1 MKKQD
6 VQISIIVPIYKVEK
20 YLVRCVE
27 SLMAQDFS
35 SLEIILVEDGSPDR
49 CGEICDNYAKKDT
62 RITAYHKPNGG
73 LSDARNYG
81 LERAHGEYVLFVDS
95 DDYLLDN
102 TLHLG
107 PQYSEDLIV
116 FLFKTLDSQGHLNEW
131 RSVPPVVCSNRNM
144 MVDYL
149 LSNIHYGIFRT
160 PWTKFFKKDLIGK
173 LRFDERIKIGE
184 DLLFVNQYLKNCT
197 SLRVCPDFLYTWSNE
212 TGVDDKIKYK
222 LDIDTAA
229 FILRQIS
236 DAYAA
241 LKIPSKD
248 MDLYIYQYYK
258 SLCEGD
264 IEKNPYLWYKNKDLH
279 AAWRV
284 LKRSFSFSYR
294 CRFWLF
300 RNCPFETFLLLI
312 LKRMKVRI

>member
-1 MKKQD
+1 MEPT
-6 VQISIIVPIYKVEK
+6 VSIIIPVYNAEK
-20 YLVRCVE
+20 TLKRCVD
-27 SLMAQDFS
+27 S
-35 SLEIILVEDGSPDR
+35 IIRQTYSDWELLLVDDGSRDTSSR
-49 CGEICDNYAKKDT
+49 MCDEYALKDT
-62 RITAYHKPNGG
+62 RIKSFHQRNQGVSA
-73 LSDARNYG
+73 ARNLG
-81 LERAHGEYVLFVDS
+81 LDQARGKWILFVDS

-222 LDIDTAA
+222 LDTDTAA

>member
-1 MKKQD
+1 MEPT
-6 VQISIIVPIYKVEK
+6 VSIIIPVYNAEK
-20 YLVRCVE
+20 TLKRCVD
-27 SLMAQDFS
+27 S
-35 SLEIILVEDGSPDR
+35 IIRQTYSDWELLLVDDGSRDTSSKM
-49 CGEICDNYAKKDT
+49 CDEYALKDT
-62 RITAYHKPNGG
+62 RIKSFHQRNQGVSA
-73 LSDARNYG
+73 ARNLG
-81 LERAHGEYVLFVDS
+81 LDQARGKWILFVDS

-116 FLFKTLDSQGHLNEW
+116 FLFKILDSQGHLNEW

>member
-1 MKKQD
+1 MEPT
-6 VQISIIVPIYKVEK
+6 VSIIIPVYNAEK
-20 YLVRCVE
+20 TLKRCVD
-27 SLMAQDFS
+27 S
-35 SLEIILVEDGSPDR
+35 IIRQTYSDWELLLVDDGSRDTSAR
-49 CGEICDNYAKKDT
+49 MCDEYALKDT
-62 RITAYHKPNGG
+62 RIKSFHQRNQGVSA
-73 LSDARNYG
+73 ARNLG
-81 LERAHGEYVLFVDS
+81 LDQARGKWILFVDS

-197 SLRVCPDFLYTWSNE
+197 SLRVCPVFLYTWSNE

>member
-1 MKKQD
+1 MEPT
-6 VQISIIVPIYKVEK
+6 VSIIIPVYNAEK
-20 YLVRCVE
+20 TLKRCVD
-27 SLMAQDFS
+27 S
-35 SLEIILVEDGSPDR
+35 IIRQTYSDWELLLVDDGSRDTSSKM
-49 CGEICDNYAKKDT
+49 CDEYALKDT
-62 RITAYHKPNGG
+62 RIKSFHQRNQGVSA
-73 LSDARNYG
+73 ARNLG
-81 LERAHGEYVLFVDS
+81 LDQARGKWILFVDS

>member
-1 MKKQD
+1 MEPT
-6 VQISIIVPIYKVEK
+6 VSIIIPVYNAEK
-20 YLVRCVE
+20 TLKRCVD
-27 SLMAQDFS
+27 S
-35 SLEIILVEDGSPDR
+35 IIRQTYSDWELLLVDDGSRDTSAR
-49 CGEICDNYAKKDT
+49 MCDEYALKDT
-62 RITAYHKPNGG
+62 RIKSFHQRNQGVSA
-73 LSDARNYG
+73 ARNLG
-81 LERAHGEYVLFVDS
+81 LDQARGKWILFVDS

-116 FLFKTLDSQGHLNEW
+116 FLFKTLDSQEHLNEW
-131 RSVPPVVCSNRNM
+131 RSVSPVVCSNRKM

-149 LSNIHYGIFRT
+149 LSNIHFCIFRN
-160 PWTKFFKKDLIGK
+160 PWTKFFKRDLIGE

-184 DLLFVNQYLKNCT
+184 DTIFVDQYLKKCT
-197 SLRVCPDFLYTWSNE
+197 SLRVCLDFFYVWSNE
-212 TGVDDKIKYK
+212 VGVDDKIKYK
-222 LDIDTAA
+222 LDIHTAA
-229 FILRQIS
+229 FILRQICE
-236 DAYAA
+236 AYEA

-279 AAWRV
+279 AAWKS

-300 RNCPFETFLLLI
+300 RNCPFESFLLLI
-312 LKRMKVRI
+312 LKCMKIRI

>member
-1 MKKQD
+1 MEPT
-6 VQISIIVPIYKVEK
+6 VSIIIPVYNAEK
-20 YLVRCVE
+20 TLKRCVD
-27 SLMAQDFS
+27 S
-35 SLEIILVEDGSPDR
+35 IIRQTYSDWELLLVDDGSRDTSSR
-49 CGEICDNYAKKDT
+49 MCDEYALKDT
-62 RITAYHKPNGG
+62 RIKSFHQRNQGVSA
-73 LSDARNYG
+73 ARNLG
-81 LERAHGEYVLFVDS
+81 LDQARGKWILFVDS
-95 DDYLLDN
+95 DDYLLDK

>member
-1 MKKQD
+1 MEPT
-6 VQISIIVPIYKVEK
+6 VSIIIPVYNAEK
-20 YLVRCVE
+20 TLKRCVD
-27 SLMAQDFS
+27 S
-35 SLEIILVEDGSPDR
+35 IIRQTYSDWELLLVDDGSRDTSSR
-49 CGEICDNYAKKDT
+49 MCDEYALKDT
-62 RITAYHKPNGG
+62 RIKSFHQRNQGVSA
-73 LSDARNYG
+73 ARNLG
-81 LERAHGEYVLFVDS
+81 LDQARGKWILFVDS

>member
-1 MKKQD
+1 MEPT
-6 VQISIIVPIYKVEK
+6 VSIIIPVYNAEK
-20 YLVRCVE
+20 TLKRCVD
-27 SLMAQDFS
+27 S
-35 SLEIILVEDGSPDR
+35 IIRQTYSDWELLLVDDGSRDTSSR
-49 CGEICDNYAKKDT
+49 MCDEYALKDT
-62 RITAYHKPNGG
+62 RIKSFHQRNQGVSA
-73 LSDARNYG
+73 ARNLG
-81 LERAHGEYVLFVDS
+81 LDQARGKWILFVDS

-197 SLRVCPDFLYTWSNE
+197 SLRVCPDFLYTWSDE